1 MRAFMQST
9 RNRLRKAA
17 SAPSALWSMALLA
30 AGLSSSFEAQA
41 AAWVQP
47 QGKGEVIVQYLQWS
61 SHTTYNRHSSREAYG
76 DNGKSSLK
84 QLNPYVEYGLTPDVT
99 LIGNFYL
106 KQASYSNDADYGH
119 RSTTAFGDQEMGI
132 RYNLPPT
139 FAGLDAPWVGAA
151 QWLLVLPFYS
161 RHKDGSQ
168 PDVGMGGIGNEFRY
182 SIGRPISLFDRP
194 GYIDLGT
201 ALRLR
206 TGGPADEWR
215 VDIASG
221 LYLTPKWLMIGEINQ
236 ITGLRNGHD
245 NGDNPS
251 LDPYNYNQTKLRL
264 SFVRQISDST
274 RLQLGYEYYAAG
286 RNTGAGGAPFV
297 GFWWHF

>member
-1 MRAFMQST
+1 MYATRAISSLTVSLQKT
-9 RNRLRKAA
+9 
-17 SAPSALWSMALLA
+17 LLA
-30 AGLSSSFEAQA
+30 LSLLATAVPLVPQAQA

-76 DNGKSSLK
+76 DHGKSSLK
-84 QLNPYVEYGLTPDVT
+84 QLNPYVEYGLTPDIT
-99 LIGNFYL
+99 LVGNFYL
-106 KQASYSNDADYGH
+106 KQARYSNNADYGS
-119 RSTTAFGDQEMGI
+119 RSTTAFGDQEVGI

-139 FAGLDAPWVGAA
+139 FAGLESPWVGAA
-151 QWLLVLPFYS
+151 QWLLVLPTYS
-161 RHKDGSQ
+161 RHKDGSK

-182 SIGRPISLFDRP
+182 SIGRPITLLNHT
-194 GYIDLGT
+194 GYIDMGT

-221 LYLTPKWLMIGEINQ
+221 LYLSPKWLMIGELNQ

-251 LDPYNYNQTKLRL
+251 LDPNNYNQTKLRL
-264 SFVRQISDST
+264 SVVRHINET
-274 RLQLGYEYYAAG
+274 MRVQLGYERYVAG